1 MLWRRIVVS
10 VVMFGVL
17 AACGADTPA
26 ASGDGEPGTSKSS
39 EGKGGGWL
47 SWVPFGPKDPKSPT
61 PGWPA
66 YNAFANGKCSELRT
80 YLKSSD
86 AGEFG
91 RSDFATAMLAVCRAA
106 VDGQTK
112 QWDVAAK
119 HAGADPSLLGHDCL
133 APLIKSMIDRA
144 LAWHKTHPGE
154 KPKVTFKRAK
164 GGMTACGKKDGQSE
178 EPTTEPTDST
188 EEPTTKPSD
197 PAGEPSSE
205 PTEETSPEE
214 TTESTG

>member
-1 MLWRRIVVS
+1 MLWRRIVVP

-17 AACGADTPA
+17 AACGADAPA
-26 ASGDGEPGTSKSS
+26 ASGDGEPSTSKSS
-39 EGKGGGWL
+39 EGKAGGWL

-91 RSDFATAMLAVCRAA
+91 RSDFASAMLAVCRAA

-112 QWDVAAK
+112 QWDIAAK
-119 HAGADPSLLGHDCL
+119 HADADSSLLGHGCL
-133 APLIKSMIDRA
+133 EPLIKSMIDRA
-144 LAWHKTHPGE
+144 LAWHKAHPGE
-154 KPKVTFKRAK
+154 TPKVTFKRAK
-164 GGMTACGKKDGQSE
+164 GGMTECGKKDGESE
-178 EPTTEPTDST
+178 EPTTEPTDEPSVT
-188 EEPTTKPSD
+188 EEPTDEESPTSGPS
-197 PAGEPSSE
+197 EESS
-205 PTEETSPEE
+205 SGE
-214 TTESTG
+214 TTEPTG